1 MNNDQ
6 TAVHIVEKY
15 LLSPPNPIVVTLIG
29 AGGTGSQVLT
39 SLSKINTCLIAL
51 GHPGLFVKVI
61 DDDTVTRANMGR
73 QLFTTEEIG
82 LKKSVALVN
91 RINRFFGT
99 NWKAIP
105 EKVTPRT
112 DPDRIRG
119 NVIITCVDSA
129 KVRFMIAKI
138 LKGVKGK
145 SASRDQP
152 FYWLDF
158 GNNQNTGQV
167 ILSTIG
173 NIKQPESSLYK
184 TVQNLPFITDEYK
197 TLLQS
202 VKDDDLPSCS
212 LAEALTKQDLF
223 INTSLCALGS
233 SLLWSMF
240 REGIIKTRG
249 FFLNLKEFRTQPI
262 PVN

>member
-1 MNNDQ
+1 MTNHK
-6 TAVHIVEKY
+6 TAVHIVDKY
-15 LLSPPNPIVVTLIG
+15 LLSPANPVIVTLIG

-61 DDDTVTRANMGR
+61 DDDTVTRSNMGR

-82 LKKSVALVN
+82 LKKSVALIN
-91 RINRFFGT
+91 RNNRFFGT

-105 EKVTPRT
+105 EKITTKSDAVT
-112 DPDRIRG
+112 IRG

-129 KVRFMIAKI
+129 KVRFTIAKI
-138 LKGVKGK
+138 LKGMKDK
-145 SASRDQP
+145 SISRDHP
-152 FYWLDF
+152 FYWMDF
-158 GNNQNTGQV
+158 GNTQDTGQV

-173 NIKQPESSLYK
+173 NVKQPASTKYK
-184 TVQNLPFITDEYK
+184 TVANLPFVTDEFK
-197 TLLQS
+197 TLLRS
-202 VKDDDLPSCS
+202 VNDDDQPSCS
-212 LAEALTKQDLF
+212 LADALSKQDLF

-262 PVN
+262 LIQ